1 MRLLLV
7 EDAPRLREII
17 ARRLREQGY
26 AVDAVATGGDAVQGA
41 LQGRYDVIVLDLGLP
56 DMDGMEVC
64 ERLRRADCRAPI
76 VMLTARDG
84 VEARV
89 RGLDRGADDYL
100 AKPFEFSELFAR
112 LRALTRRGGLPHQPL
127 RVCGELVIDPAARRV
142 TRRGARIELTA
153 KEFSMLEYLA
163 LHRGAVLSREQLV
176 EAVWDGS
183 YQGDSNLVD
192 VYVRRLREKI
202 DRPFGRSSLETVR
215 GVGYRLVGEDDGS
228 FA

>member
-1 MRLLLV
+1 
-7 EDAPRLREII
+7 
-17 ARRLREQGY
+17 
-26 AVDAVATGGDAVQGA
+26 
-41 LQGRYDVIVLDLGLP
+41 VIVLDLGLP

-89 RGLDRGADDYL
+89 QGLDRGADDYL
-100 AKPFEFSELFAR
+100 AKPFEFAELFAR
-112 LRALTRRGGLPHQPL
+112 LRALTRRGSLPHQPL

-142 TRRGARIELTA
+142 TRRDAQIDLTA
-153 KEFSMLEYLA
+153 KEFSILEYLA

-176 EAVWDGS
+176 EAVWDDS
-183 YQGDSNLVD
+183 YQGDSNVVD